1 MIASLL
7 VIAFIAVVST
17 ASAYN
22 GYAAADY
29 ATKNAY
35 SSYTFANDCTN
46 FASNALQAGGW
57 QETGKYQYSSNDAWY
72 YDFYKRP
79 GYSNTWAVADNL
91 YKFMSRHP
99 ERARAMSAKGP
110 FYNYK
115 VGDIIQID
123 YERDG
128 RWDHTMVVTAISADY
143 NNMQITQH
151 GDRAPIKW
159 LNTLKGQYSTS
170 NFIGWSI
177 R

>member
-1 MIASLL
+1 MM
-7 VIAFIAVVST
+7 AFVAIVPLGA
-17 ASAYN
+17 AYN

-35 SSYTFANDCTN
+35 SSYTFTNDCTN

-57 QETGKYQYSSNDAWY
+57 QETGKYSSSSNDAWY
-72 YDFYKRP
+72 FDFRP
-79 GYSNTWAVADNL
+79 QPGFSNTWTIADSL
-91 YKFMSRHP
+91 YRFMSRHP
-99 ERARAMSAKGP
+99 ERATAMSAKGP

-143 NNMQITQH
+143 NNLQITQH
-151 GDRAPIKW
+151 GDNAPVKW
-159 LNTLKGQYSTS
+159 LNSLKGTYSTA
-170 NFIGWSI
+170 NFIGWRI
-177 R
+177 K